1 MKYIIGVGNYAMGDD
16 GIGLQLIE
24 ALATTELPPDC
35 HLLELKNDA
44 LGLFSYL
51 VPETSAILIVDCV
64 KMGVAPGDWR
74 LFTPEEVRSIKRVAH
89 ASTHEGDLLQIIQ
102 LAQATGYT
110 IPPLR
115 ILGIQPESMEPSM
128 ELSATIKERLPEYID
143 IAHRLMAEEW

>member
-24 ALATTELPPDC
+24 SLATTKLPPDC

-64 KMGVAPGDWR
+64 KMGVEPGEWR
-74 LFTPEEVRSIKRVAH
+74 LFTPEEVRSIKRVAN
-89 ASTHEGDLLQIIQ
+89 STTHEGDLLQIIQ
-102 LAQATGYT
+102 LARVTGYT

-115 ILGIQPESMEPSM
+115 ILGIQPGSIEPSM
-128 ELSATIKERLPEYID
+128 ELSTTVRERLPEYVDVARQLI
-143 IAHRLMAEEW
+143 AEEW